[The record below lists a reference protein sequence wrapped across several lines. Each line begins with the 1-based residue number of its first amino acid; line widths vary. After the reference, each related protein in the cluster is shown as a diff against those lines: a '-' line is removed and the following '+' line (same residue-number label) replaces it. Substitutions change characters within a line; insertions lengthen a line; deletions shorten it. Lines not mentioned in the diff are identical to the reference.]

1 MIVMPEVKTQLT
13 PQEYGS
19 YYSIKV
25 KCDNCTHEQAFY
37 VLCGTPVSGLFHEC
51 PRCRCRINLKT
62 GLIGG

>member
-1 MIVMPEVKTQLT
+1 MIAMHEVKTQLT

-37 VLCGTPVSGLFHEC
+37 ILCGIPAIELFHDC
-51 PRCRCRINLKT
+51 PRCMCRINLKT
-62 GLIGG
+62 GLLEG